1 MECTGCFT
9 TVNERVPISA
19 NATAV
24 SCRLTCKLGRE
35 ALMNLILASV
45 GWGVF
50 AIGACCWPAIPVS
63 AQTNEMLFQERLI
76 SLPVY
81 ELLNSR
87 GATTPEQRV
96 QVISEAC
103 RDGLLGPED
112 CVQRRR

>member
-1 MECTGCFT
+1 MKWLPGRLFVRMDVLLASRCFT
-9 TVNERVPISA
+9 R
-19 NATAV
+19 
-24 SCRLTCKLGRE
+24 KLGSNVAMDPMSSACSHGAIIF
-35 ALMNLILASV
+35 ALL
-45 GWGVF
+45 
-50 AIGACCWPAIPVS
+50 CWFPIPVS
-63 AQTNEMLFQERLI
+63 AQTNEMLFKERLI

-112 CVQRRR
+112 CVPRRR

>member
-1 MECTGCFT
+1 MLMSCGQA
-9 TVNERVPISA
+9 VVA
-19 NATAV
+19 LTA
-24 SCRLTCKLGRE
+24 LG
-35 ALMNLILASV
+35 LL
-45 GWGVF
+45 
-50 AIGACCWPAIPVS
+50 AIPVS
-63 AQTNEMLFQERLI
+63 AQTNDMLLKERLI

-87 GATTPEQRV
+87 GATTPEQRI